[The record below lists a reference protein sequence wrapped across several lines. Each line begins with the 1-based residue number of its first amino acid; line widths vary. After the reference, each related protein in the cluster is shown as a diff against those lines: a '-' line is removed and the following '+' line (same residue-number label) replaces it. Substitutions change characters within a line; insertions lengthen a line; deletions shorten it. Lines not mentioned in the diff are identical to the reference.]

1 MFNEYQITN
10 VDKQDRYNP
19 HERIQR
25 VLVKMPD
32 GASQIMTQEEVIRAI
47 EAMQSFY
54 VLLDSTFDYYPRKT
68 RVIISLS
75 SSEYKYIKTVSDGI
89 WENNLLSLPPIP
101 YSNVTNGLL
110 LAMLRWYLSQ
120 NALNK
125 PFPIK

>member
-110 LAMLRWYLSQ
+110 LGMLRWYLSQ